1 MPSARTGFRLA
12 LVLTLVVSTQ
22 SLLIVQG
29 AFHLRRDFIAQ
40 RLCVNPET
48 DCDGSC
54 YLKERMLH
62 HGHQHDDR
70 VAPPAHEHDGPT
82 KVALL
87 EIALAVQALLPPQPP
102 LGGTGSDQEY
112 VIRPD
117 QVPRAIFAVE
127 VFHPPRIG

>member
-1 MPSARTGFRLA
+1 MLSARTGFRLA

-40 RLCVNPET
+40 RLCANPDT

-70 VAPPAHEHDGPT
+70 VATPTHEHDGPS

-87 EIALAVQALLPPQPP
+87 EIALSVQALLPAQPH
-102 LGGTGSDQEY
+102 LSGTVGDREY

-117 QVPRAIFAVE
+117 QVPRTIFAVE
-127 VFHPPRIG
+127 VFRPPRIG

>member
-1 MPSARTGFRLA
+1 MSSARTAFRLG

-29 AFHLRRDFIAQ
+29 AFHLRRDYIAQ
-40 RLCVNPET
+40 RLCVNPDT

-70 VAPPAHEHDGPT
+70 VATPTHEHDGPT

-87 EIALAVQALLPPQPP
+87 EIALAIQALLPTQP
-102 LGGTGSDQEY
+102 LLSGTVSDQEY
-112 VIRPD
+112 MMRPD
-117 QVPRAIFAVE
+117 QVPVAVFVTA